1 LLEEAIALARHLG
14 DSCILA
20 VSLDHLGELR
30 IQEGD
35 LAGARSALEESLVLT
50 AEGASG
56 PVFWP
61 LYLVLSNFGELA
73 VAEGE
78 LDTATAFYER
88 SLNLARA
95 QQDGFRSVPLR
106 RLGQL
111 AIDRGDLAIAHDC
124 LAESLI
130 VARERGRSG
139 WGVAPVLA
147 LLANLAMAEAK
158 PGRAL
163 RLAGAAIGL
172 REEHQALLQPT
183 ETARLE
189 AWIGSARSALGEA
202 AAAMAWAEG
211 HAMTLDQAEAYALEK
226 AS

>member
-1 LLEEAIALARHLG
+1 VALARQLG
-14 DSCILA
+14 DGCILA

-35 LAGARSALEESLVLT
+35 LAGARSALEESLALT
-50 AEGASG
+50 AEGAG
-56 PVFWP
+56 GLVFWP
-61 LYLVLSNFGELA
+61 LYLVLSNLGELA
-73 VAEGE
+73 IAEGDP
-78 LDTATAFYER
+78 DTAAAFYER
-88 SLNLARA
+88 SLKLARA

-111 AIDRGDLAIAHDC
+111 AIDRGDLVMAHDC
-124 LAESLI
+124 LAESHV

-147 LLANLAMAEAK
+147 LLAYLAMAEAK

-183 ETARLE
+183 ETARLD
-189 AWIGSARSALGEA
+189 AWIVLARSALGTA
-202 AAAMAWAEG
+202 AAAKAWEEG
-211 HAMTLDQAEAYALEK
+211 RVMTLDQAVAYAV
-226 AS
+226 AA